1 MSVEARATEST
12 KPCEGCD
19 LDEIDA
25 LTCKAK
31 EIQKKAEVT
40 TESLQ
45 TLDARRADFKAAKD
59 AYTAAWAAAKA
70 DVDAAT
76 AKLTPLKKEL
86 ACRLSDQK
94 RQCLAR
100 SGRRSRPRSTN
111 AQASKAVVVSIATST
126 SQPPRLIRR
135 QLCRGGSLNYD
146 RRP

>member
-1 MSVEARATEST
+1 MSVAERDTEST

-31 EIQKKAEVT
+31 KIQKQADVT

-45 TLDARRADFKAAKD
+45 KIDKRRADFKAAKE

-76 AKLTPLKKEL
+76 NKLTPLKKEL
-86 ACRLSDQK
+86 DCRLSEQK
-94 RQCLAR
+94 RQCLVEVWE
-100 SGRRSRPRSTN
+100 
-111 AQASKAVVVSIATST
+111 QVKA
-126 SQPPRLIRR
+126 
-135 QLCRGGSLNYD
+135 
-146 RRP
+146 